1 MRRGTTPANVF
12 MVDVDLRDA
21 VKLYVTYKQG
31 GKTII
36 EKTIDDVEIT
46 EESVSVELTQADT
59 LKFKNGEVQMQIR
72 ARLPDGTALA
82 SDIMTASVSAI
93 LKDGAI

>member
-1 MRRGTTPANVF
+1 MRRGTTPTNVF
-12 MVDVDLRDA
+12 TVDVDLRNA
-21 VKLYVTYKQG
+21 VSLYVTYKQNG
-31 GKTII
+31 RTII
-36 EKTIDDVEIT
+36 EKKLEDVEVL

-72 ARLPDGTALA
+72 ARLPDGTVLA